1 MADWIPKLNPS
12 VDLRKLALSAEEGFV
27 LSRLDGATPAR
38 NLPAL
43 TGLPVERL
51 RTILTRLI
59 SEGALLPAV
68 AASPGAP
75 APAPGAQAA
84 RPPVAAAP
92 PARPPVATTAAHS
105 GGQGVFPG
113 AALGVRA
120 APSADPAQ
128 GTNPVHTGSQ
138 QAASPLHTR
147 PTGAQQAASPLHTG
161 PTGAQQAASPPH
173 GHTPPA
179 RGASH
184 SQSGAVGEPEEDL
197 PTLDLTAHE
206 AEASQDAAASQ
217 DAEAS
222 QDAVASRD
230 AGDTPDAAAPR
241 DPGDPQDDA
250 EPAEDE
256 PEVALGNYRQLFE
269 TRLHPLPEDQ
279 RVAHAHAAEDP
290 VLSALCFDP
299 VPAVIKAVLENA
311 RTGLAHARLVAR
323 YHRNPVGLE
332 ALCGRAAFTADL
344 GVRRW
349 LVRNPQLPAG
359 LFRRLWGARRLME
372 LHKVTNDRDVPEGTR
387 RSAREVLRQRFVSG
401 PAEEKVEL
409 IINTEGRSLAA
420 LIGLPVDGKTS
431 SLLCGRTYR
440 SPMLIQNIARWSA
453 APPAL
458 IAHLLRQEAV
468 RRQPQLRILLT
479 RHPNAPA
486 DAKRGA

>member
-1 MADWIPKLNPS
+1 MAEWIPKLNPA

-51 RTILTRLI
+51 RTILTRLV
-59 SEGALLPAV
+59 SEGALLPAAV
-68 AASPGAP
+68 AASPGA
-75 APAPGAQAA
+75 APAPVAQAA
-84 RPPVAAAP
+84 RPTV
-92 PARPPVATTAAHS
+92 
-105 GGQGVFPG
+105 
-113 AALGVRA
+113 
-120 APSADPAQ
+120 Q
-128 GTNPVHTGSQ
+128 GTNPFPTASAQGANPLRTGATGSAHDAPAPHTHTAAAHAVNPLPASTPGSAQ
-138 QAASPLHTR
+138 VASPL
-147 PTGAQQAASPLHTG
+147 QG
-161 PTGAQQAASPPH
+161 PTAPAQGARPQQGPP
-173 GHTPPA
+173 
-179 RGASH
+179 
-184 SQSGAVGEPEEDL
+184 GEAEEDL

-206 AEASQDAAASQ
+206 ADAPP
-217 DAEAS
+217 E
-222 QDAVASRD
+222 
-230 AGDTPDAAAPR
+230 AGDAPD
-241 DPGDPQDDA
+241 DS
-250 EPAEDE
+250 EPADDE

-332 ALCGRAAFTADL
+332 ALCGRAAFTADT

-372 LHKVTNDRDVPEGTR
+372 LHKVTNDRDIPEGTR
-387 RSAREVLRQRFVSG
+387 RSAREVLRQRFASG

-409 IINTEGRSLAA
+409 IINTEGRSLAV
-420 LIGLPVDGKTS
+420 LIGLPVDGKTA

-440 SPMLIQNIARWSA
+440 SPLLIQNIARWSA
-453 APPAL
+453 APPVL

-468 RRQPQLRILLT
+468 RRQPQLRALLT